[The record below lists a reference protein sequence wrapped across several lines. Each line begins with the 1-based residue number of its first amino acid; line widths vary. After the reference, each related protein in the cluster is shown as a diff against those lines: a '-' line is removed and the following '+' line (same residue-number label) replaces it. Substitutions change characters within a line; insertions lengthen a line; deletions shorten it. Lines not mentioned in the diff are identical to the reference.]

1 VKAHKQASHVK
12 KFHKKAKATA
22 KGKGKGKGK
31 GK

>member
-1 VKAHKQASHVK
+1 VKAHKKASHVK
-12 KFHKKAKATA
+12 KFHKAKATA